1 METKPVSQKP
11 ATPAPVTTQPVVNP
25 FQRTAPAHVN
35 AGTTEIEIQ
44 RAVAEVQASL
54 MIAKARPRDQAQ
66 AFLNVIES
74 CRRPQF
80 ASKAFYSYPKGGQ
93 TVTGPSIRFAE
104 ELARLWGNMEYGMRE
119 LSNRDGE
126 TEMEAFCWDYETNT
140 RSSQRFVVKHV
151 IDTRGGAKQ
160 LTEQRDIYEV
170 GANMGSRRVR
180 ARILAV
186 LPPDLV
192 EAAVEECRRTISGEG
207 QGNFADR
214 VKNMLKAFSNMGVTK
229 PHIEARIGKP
239 VAEILPDEFTDLIG
253 IYNSMKDG
261 MSKASEWFGQAERK
275 PEEGSTLDALA
286 KASKKAS
293 GGPKPPQQEDKPAP
307 GVTPEPNGE
316 ELV

>member
-11 ATPAPVTTQPVVNP
+11 ATPAPVTTHPVVNP

-66 AFLNVIES
+66 AFMNVIES
-74 CRRPQF
+74 CRRPSF
-80 ASKAFYSYPKGGQ
+80 ASKAFYAYPRGGQ
-93 TVTGPSIRFAE
+93 TISGPSIRFAE

-140 RSSQRFVVKHV
+140 KSSQRFTVKHER
-151 IDTRGGAKQ
+151 DTRQGKQ
-160 LTEQRDIYEV
+160 TLTDQRDIYEL
-170 GANMGSRRVR
+170 GANLGSRRVR

-192 EAAVEECRRTISGEG
+192 EAAVEECRKTMSGEG
-207 QGNFADR
+207 TGNFVDR
-214 VKNMLKAFSNMGVTK
+214 VKNMLKAFQSLGVTK
-229 PHIEARIGKP
+229 AHIEARIGKP

-261 MSKASEWFGQAERK
+261 MSKASEWFGQGERK
-275 PEEGSTLDALA
+275 AEEGSTLDTLA
-286 KASKKAS
+286 KQSKKAS
-293 GGPKPPQQEDKPAP
+293 GGARPPQQEERPAP
-307 GVTPEPNGE
+307 EENSELNGE

>member
-1 METKPVSQKP
+1 METKPVTQKP
-11 ATPAPVTTQPVVNP
+11 AVPATTTTQPVVNP

-66 AFLNVIES
+66 AFMNVIES
-74 CRRPQF
+74 CRRPSF
-80 ASKAFYSYPKGGQ
+80 AAKAFYAYPRGGQ
-93 TVTGPSIRFAE
+93 TITGPSIRFAE

-140 RSSQRFVVKHV
+140 KSSQRFTVKHV
-151 IDTRGGAKQ
+151 RDTRGGSVL
-160 LTEQRDIYEV
+160 LTDQRDIYEL
-170 GANMGSRRVR
+170 GANLGSRRVR

-192 EAAVEECRRTISGEG
+192 EAAVEECRKTMSGEG
-207 QGNFADR
+207 TGNFSDR
-214 VKNMLKAFSNMGVTK
+214 VKNMLKAFQALGVTK
-229 PHIEARIGKP
+229 AHLEGRIGKP
-239 VAEILPDEFTDLIG
+239 VSEILPEELTDLIG

-261 MSKASEWFGQAERK
+261 MTKASDWFGQGERK
-275 PEEGSTLDALA
+275 PEEGSTLDNLASKSKGTRGGA
-286 KASKKAS
+286 KA
-293 GGPKPPQQEDKPAP
+293 PQQEASTAPASE
-307 GVTPEPNGE
+307 PEPTGE